1 MTEWLALQNGS
12 DIRGIAIQ
20 TDEHDMTLTDEAIQ
34 KIARGITLFLTKK
47 KGLKGR
53 IKVAI
58 GHDSRLSAER
68 IKAQLTSVLETDGFH
83 VLDAH
88 LATTPAMFMATQYEE
103 TDADCGIMITASHL
117 PYFYNGIK
125 IFTKTGGAEK
135 EDIAYILEQANEPY
149 KTEQTG
155 SVENI
160 DLMSLY
166 ASDLVRKIQTKVGA
180 GEKPLEGSKIV
191 VDAGNGAGGFF
202 AERVLAPLGADVS
215 ASQFLNPDGHFPN
228 HIPNP
233 DNDEA
238 MASLQKAVLAS
249 NADLGVIFDTDV
261 DRAAIMDGNGESLN
275 RNALIAVISAIL
287 LKEHPGTT
295 VVTDSTTSDHL
306 RTFIESHSGKQHRF
320 KRGYRNVIGE
330 AIRLNEA
337 KVPSEIAIEVSGHAA
352 LKENYFLDDGAY
364 LVARILMEYAGLR
377 KKGQDLMTLITDL
390 KQPKESQE
398 IRIQIT
404 EPDFKAYG
412 QNILREFEEFVKQ
425 VPEFELERENFEGI
439 RVKTNGK
446 FGTGWF
452 LLRMSL
458 HEPVMPFNLE
468 ADEAGGITLML
479 DALKPFFER
488 FDSLRVPL

>member
-1 MTEWLALQNGS
+1 MTEFLALQNGS

-20 TDEHDMTLTDEAIQ
+20 TDEHDVTLTDEAIQ
-34 KIARGITLFLTKK
+34 KIARGITFFLTKK

-68 IKAQLTSVLETDGFH
+68 IKSELISVLAADGFA

-88 LATTPAMFMATQYEE
+88 LATTPAMFMATQYAEI
-103 TDADCGIMITASHL
+103 DADCGIMITASHL

-125 IFTKTGGAEK
+125 IFTKAGGAEK
-135 EDIAYILEQANEPY
+135 EDIAYILEHADREHVKEQAD
-149 KTEQTG
+149 

-166 ASDLVRKIQTKVGA
+166 ADDLVRKIQTKVGA
-180 GEKPLEGSKIV
+180 GEKPLAGSKIV

-215 ASQFLNPDGHFPN
+215 ASQFLEPDGHFPN

-238 MASLQKAVLAS
+238 MASLRKAVLES
-249 NADLGVIFDTDV
+249 QADLGVIFDTDV
-261 DRAAIMDGNGESLN
+261 DRAAIMDQHGESLN

-287 LKEHPGTT
+287 LKEYPETT
-295 VVTDSTTSDHL
+295 IVTDSTTSDHL
-306 RTFIESHSGKQHRF
+306 RAFIEAHAGKQHRF

-330 AIRLNEA
+330 AIRLNEMGT
-337 KVPSEIAIEVSGHAA
+337 PSEIAIEVSGHAA

-364 LVARILMEYAGLR
+364 LVARILMEYAVL
-377 KKGQDLMTLITDL
+377 KKNSQDLTALIADL
-390 KQPKESQE
+390 EQPKESKE
-398 IRIQIT
+398 IRIQIAT
-404 EPDFKAYG
+404 SNFKSYG
-412 QNILREFEEFVKQ
+412 QNVLHEFESFIKQ
-425 VPEFELERENFEGI
+425 TPDFELERENFEGI
-439 RVKTNGK
+439 RVKTSGK
-446 FGTGWF
+446 YGSGWF

-468 ADEAGGITLML
+468 ADEAGGINRVLDTLE
-479 DALKPFFER
+479 PFFER
-488 FDSLRVPL
+488 FDGLHIPF